1 MVLWIVSGVLT
12 WITEVSV
19 THHGVLAEIPMTPG
33 QHDRIKVM
41 IRNLGN
47 SDYTFK
53 PDWCKIESFW
63 TNLIAS
69 D

>member
-1 MVLWIVSGVLT
+1 M
-12 WITEVSV
+12 
-19 THHGVLAEIPMTPG
+19 AEIPITPG
-33 QHDRIKVM
+33 QHERIKVM
-41 IRNLGN
+41 IRNLGD

-53 PDWCKIESFW
+53 PDWRKIESFW